1 MAHFAQLD
9 DNNIVVRILLVSN
22 DKIIDSNGV
31 ESEELGIEICKKI
44 IGLHTKWKQTS
55 YNNKIRVRYAYIGC
69 IYNEEFD
76 AFIPPKPFNSW
87 ILDETEMDW
96 ISPLGKQPEIASEK
110 FEDGYFYYW
119 DENLYLTDNTK
130 GWVFENYS
138 SPMIDGASTSVEGDS
153 IIIESN
159 KKIADDSYDIEQIS
173 KAFSIKINNQDFFEV
188 VENISVLN
196 YDAIIDRNFLEIKLT
211 NCPIIEMVDDVYISY
226 DKTSISSEY
235 RIKGDNGG
243 EFGSFVSH
251 KVIVESKVI

>member
-55 YNNKIRVRYAYIGC
+55 YNNKIRVRFACVGFV
-69 IYNEEFD
+69 YNEEFD

-87 ILDETEMDW
+87 ILDETEMNW
-96 ISPLGKQPEIASEK
+96 ISPLGKQPKIAHEK
-110 FEDGYFYYW
+110 FEDSYFYYW
-119 DENLYLTDNTK
+119 DENLYLSDNTK

-138 SPMIDGASTSVEGDS
+138 SLMINGASTSAEGDS

-159 KKIADDSYDIEQIS
+159 KKIADNSYDIAQIS
-173 KAFSIKINNQDFFEV
+173 KTFFIKINDQNFSEIVD
-188 VENISVLN
+188 NISILN
-196 YDAIIDRNFLEIKLT
+196 YDSVENKNFLEITLI

-226 DKTSISSEY
+226 DKELIPAEY
-235 RIKGDNGG
+235 RIKGNNNS
-243 EFGSFVSH
+243 ELSSFTDY
-251 KVIVESKVI
+251 KVINTSKVI